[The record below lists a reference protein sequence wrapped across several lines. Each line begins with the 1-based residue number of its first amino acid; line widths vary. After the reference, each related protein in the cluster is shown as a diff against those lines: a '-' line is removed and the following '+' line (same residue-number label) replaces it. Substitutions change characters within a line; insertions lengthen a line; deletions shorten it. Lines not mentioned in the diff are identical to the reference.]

1 MGVIDEVESV
11 AKGAGAAARAV
22 ATCEERVLDETLVS
36 IALLLEKESSAILE
50 VNRAEVENAR
60 DRAPGFVER
69 LRLTEKRIAAMASS
83 VRALA
88 ALPPI
93 ERIAQKRVLE
103 NGLRIEERRVPVGV
117 IGAIYEARANVTL
130 DIATQ
135 LLKSRNCGV
144 LRTGS
149 AGANTSE
156 ALITKVVAPALTEAG
171 LDAGAIGLIRGGHEA
186 AEALV
191 SLPHL
196 VPLVIIRG
204 SGETTRR
211 LASLAASNGVRTLAH
226 ADGGGVMFVH
236 RSAERDVALSL
247 IEWSLDSLAVCNRLN
262 LLLIDDGIW
271 EKFLPM
277 VIEKLGAMGIKASL
291 PPHDHPLGYEW
302 AIDEEQQN
310 TVTVSM
316 AEDPSAAAAIAS
328 GETPAIAA
336 SIVASDEAAASEF
349 LESFRGTGVFWNAST
364 RWLDG
369 FRLTGAPETGIN
381 VDHVP
386 GPRGPVTYRD
396 LYLRQYAVIGDGTQR
411 HS

>member
-1 MGVIDEVESV
+1 MGVIDEVEGV

-156 ALITKVVAPALTEAG
+156 ALIAKVVAPALAEVG

-271 EKFLPM
+271 EEFLPM

-381 VDHVP
+381 VDHIP

>member
-1 MGVIDEVESV
+1 MGVIDEVEGV

-156 ALITKVVAPALTEAG
+156 ALIAKVVAPALAEAG

-271 EKFLPM
+271 EEFLPM

>member
-1 MGVIDEVESV
+1 MGVIDEVEGV
-11 AKGAGAAARAV
+11 AKRAGAAARAV

-156 ALITKVVAPALTEAG
+156 ALIAKVVAPALAEVG

-186 AEALV
+186 AEAVV

-204 SGETTRR
+204 SGEVTRR

-236 RSAERDVALSL
+236 RSADRDVALSL

-271 EKFLPM
+271 EEFLP
-277 VIEKLGAMGIKASL
+277 VVVEKFGAMGIKASL

-302 AIDEEQQN
+302 AIDEQHQN
-310 TVTVSM
+310 TVTISM